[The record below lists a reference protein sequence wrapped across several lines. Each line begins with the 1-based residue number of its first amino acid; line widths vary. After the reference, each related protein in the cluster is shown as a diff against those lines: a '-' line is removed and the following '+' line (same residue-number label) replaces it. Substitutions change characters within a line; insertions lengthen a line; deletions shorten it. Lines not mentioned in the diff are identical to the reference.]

1 MFLEKKKMSKPA
13 RCFTYFG
20 LLLSLTLFTGCEKDI
35 ILGPDSPFY
44 PDNTLTLVS
53 EDGQVIL
60 KSVNFAPDS
69 AFNGKNIGVSSIG
82 SLYDQRFGG
91 QRNSIYS
98 QLLPE
103 TYNVD
108 PGTNAFADSCI
119 LFIKLSELYG
129 PWTAP
134 QDFYVYE
141 ISQEILSTES
151 YSTSSSLTTKPSPI
165 GQALQYIPSLTDS
178 FLIDGAYK
186 QGFLRIEL
194 NANFADNLVANMGTD
209 AFSGTSNFW
218 SFFNGLHILTDS
230 TMPYGDG
237 LAVVDLL
244 NSGSQM
250 SLYYSNEDT
259 AGLSLDFVF
268 DGGGL
273 NTRVNRYVN
282 VASGSDVEMALN
294 DNNSP
299 DSVLYLAPFSTAQ
312 SIIGIQGLDIL
323 ADRIINKAE
332 VEFNQFDQ
340 DAQDALDYG
349 APENLFLYFTKDS
362 SDLFFLPD
370 YSSTNSTSFGGR
382 KTEVSENGIT
392 FNRYTFNITN
402 YLRNQIQ
409 DSTYSV
415 GLVLTTLSN
424 HLPGQIAIGGGNNTS
439 QPIKIRVIYTETE

>member
-1 MFLEKKKMSKPA
+1 MSKPS
-13 RCFTYFG
+13 RCFFSFG
-20 LLLSLTLFTGCEKDI
+20 LLLTLLLFTGCEKDI
-35 ILGPDSPFY
+35 ILGPDSPLY

-53 EDGQVIL
+53 EEGQVVIE
-60 KSVNFAPDS
+60 SINTTPDS

-82 SLYDQRFGG
+82 SFYDQRFGG

-103 TYNVD
+103 TYNVE

-151 YSTSSSLTTKPSPI
+151 YSTSSSLTTNPSPI
-165 GQALQYIPSLTDS
+165 GQALQYAPSLTDS
-178 FLIDGAYK
+178 FLIDDTYK

-194 NANFADNLVANMGTD
+194 NAGFADNLVANMGTD

-218 SFFNGLHILTDS
+218 SFFKGIHILTDS
-230 TMPYGDG
+230 TAPYGDG
-237 LAVVDLL
+237 LAIVDLL
-244 NSGSQM
+244 NSESQM
-250 SLYYSNEDT
+250 TLYYSNDDT
-259 AGLSLDFVF
+259 TGLSLEFLF

-273 NTRVNRYVN
+273 NTRVNRYIN

-312 SIIGIQGLDIL
+312 SIVSINGLDTL
-323 ADRIINKAE
+323 NNLIINKAE
-332 VEFNQFDQ
+332 IEFNQFDQ

-382 KTEVSENGIT
+382 KTEVSENGVT

-402 YLRNQIQ
+402 YLRNQIE

-424 HLPGQIAIGGGNNTS
+424 HLPGQIALGGGNNVS
-439 QPIKIRVIYTETE
+439 KPIKIRVIYTETE

>member
-1 MFLEKKKMSKPA
+1 MSKPS
-13 RCFTYFG
+13 RCFFSFG
-20 LLLSLTLFTGCEKDI
+20 LLLTLLLFTGCEKDI
-35 ILGPDSPFY
+35 ILGPDSPLY

-53 EDGQVIL
+53 EEGQVFIE
-60 KSVNFAPDS
+60 SVNTTPDS

-82 SLYDQRFGG
+82 SFYDQRFGG

-108 PGTNAFADSCI
+108 AGTNALADSCI
-119 LFIKLSELYG
+119 LFIKISELYG
-129 PWTAP
+129 PWSAP

-141 ISQEILSTES
+141 VSEEIISTET
-151 YSTSSSLTTKPSPI
+151 YSTSSSLSTSPSPI
-165 GQALQYIPSLTDS
+165 GQALQYTPSLTDS
-178 FLIDGAYK
+178 FLIDDVYK
-186 QGFLRIEL
+186 QGFLRIAL
-194 NANFADNLVANMGTD
+194 NPSFADNFVANMGTD
-209 AFSGTSNFW
+209 AFAGTSNFW
-218 SFFNGLHILTDS
+218 SFFKGIHILTDS
-230 TMPYGDG
+230 TAPYGDG

-250 SLYYSNEDT
+250 TLYYSNEDT
-259 AGLSLDFVF
+259 TGLSLDFSF

-273 NTRVNRYVN
+273 NTRVNHYVN
-282 VASGSDVEMALN
+282 VPAGSEVELTLN

-312 SIIGIQGLDIL
+312 SIISIDGLDTL
-323 ADRIINKAE
+323 NNLIINKAE
-332 VEFNQFDQ
+332 IEFNQIGQDVQ
-340 DAQDALDYG
+340 DAMDYE

-362 SDLFFLPD
+362 NDLFFLPD

-382 KTEVSENGIT
+382 KTEVTENGIT
-392 FNRYTFNITN
+392 FYRYTFNITN

-424 HLPGQIAIGGGNNTS
+424 HLPGQIALGGGNNMT

>member
-1 MFLEKKKMSKPA
+1 MSKPI
-13 RCFTYFG
+13 RFISLFS
-20 LLLSLTLFTGCEKDI
+20 LLLSLLTLAGCEKDI
-35 ILGPDSPFY
+35 ILGPTSPLY
-44 PDNTLTLVS
+44 PDNTLTIDS
-53 EDGQVIL
+53 EEGQVIIE
-60 KSVNFAPDS
+60 SINNTPDS
-69 AFNGKNIGVSSIG
+69 AFNGKNIGVSSVG
-82 SLYDQRFGG
+82 SMFDQRFGG

-119 LFIKLSELYG
+119 LYVKLSELYG
-129 PWTAP
+129 PWTLP

-141 ISQEILSTES
+141 VSEEILSTES
-151 YSTSSSLTTKPSPI
+151 YSTSSSLATSPTPI
-165 GQALQYIPSLTDS
+165 GQALQYTPTLTDS

-186 QGFLRIEL
+186 QGFLRIAL
-194 NANFADNLVANMGTD
+194 NPSFGDNFVANMGTD
-209 AFSGTSNFW
+209 AFAGTSNFW
-218 SFFNGLHILTDS
+218 NFFKGLYILTDS
-230 TMPYGDG
+230 TAPYGDG

-244 NSGSQM
+244 NSSSQM
-250 SLYYSNEDT
+250 TLYYSNDDT
-259 AGLSLDFVF
+259 TGLSLDFSF

-273 NTRVNRYVN
+273 NTRLNRYVN
-282 VASGSDVEMALN
+282 VASGSDVEIALN
-294 DNNSP
+294 DNNSS
-299 DSVLYLAPFSTAQ
+299 DSILYLAPYSTAQ
-312 SIIGIQGLDIL
+312 SIISIQVLDTL
-323 ADRIINKAE
+323 SDLIINKAE
-332 VEFNQFDQ
+332 IEFNQVEQ

-349 APENLFLYFTKDS
+349 PPENLFLYFTKDS

-382 KTEVSENGIT
+382 KAEVSEGGIT

-424 HLPGQIAIGGGNNTS
+424 HLPGQIALGGGNNAS

>member
-1 MFLEKKKMSKPA
+1 MSKPI
-13 RCFTYFG
+13 RCFSYFG
-20 LLLSLTLFTGCEKDI
+20 LLLSLLLFTGCEKDI

-44 PDNTLTLVS
+44 PDNTLTL
-53 EDGQVIL
+53 DDDKGQVIIE
-60 KSVNFAPDS
+60 SINTTPDS

-82 SLYDQRFGG
+82 SFYDQRFGG

-103 TYNVD
+103 TYNVN
-108 PGTNAFADSCI
+108 PGTNALADSCI

-141 ISQEILSTES
+141 VSQEIISTES
-151 YSTSSSLTTKPSPI
+151 YSTSSSLTTNPSPI
-165 GQALQYIPSLTDS
+165 GQALQYTPSLTDS
-178 FLIDGAYK
+178 FLVDGVYK
-186 QGFLRIEL
+186 QGFLRIVL
-194 NANFADNLVANMGTD
+194 DASFADNLVANMGAD

-218 SFFNGLHILTDS
+218 SFFQGLHILTDS
-230 TMPYGDG
+230 TAPYGDG

-244 NSGSQM
+244 NAGSQM
-250 SLYYSNEDT
+250 TLYYSNDDT
-259 AGLSLDFVF
+259 TGLSLDFSF

-273 NTRVNRYVN
+273 NTRLNHYVN
-282 VASGSDVEMALN
+282 EAGGSDVDIALN
-294 DNNSP
+294 DNNTP

-312 SIIGIQGLDIL
+312 SIISIKGLDTL
-323 ADRIINKAE
+323 ANLIINKAE
-332 VEFNQFDQ
+332 IEFDQFDQ
-340 DAQDALDYG
+340 DAQDALNYG
-349 APENLFLYFTKDS
+349 PPENLFLYFTKDS

-382 KTEVSENGIT
+382 KTEVSEDGIT

-424 HLPGQIAIGGGNNTS
+424 HLPGQIAIGGGNNAS

>member
-1 MFLEKKKMSKPA
+1 MHKLY

-20 LLLSLTLFTGCEKDI
+20 LLLSMLLITGCEKDI
-35 ILGPDSPFY
+35 ILGPNSPFY
-44 PDNTLTLVS
+44 PNNTLELSSDT
-53 EDGQVIL
+53 GQVMIE
-60 KSVNFAPDS
+60 SINTTPDS

-82 SLYDQRFGG
+82 SFYDQRFGG

-103 TYNVD
+103 IYNVA
-108 PGTNAFADSCI
+108 PGTNAFVDSCI

-129 PWTAP
+129 PWTTP

-141 ISQEILSTES
+141 VSEEIISTES
-151 YSTSSSLTTKPSPI
+151 YSTSSSLTTNSSPI
-165 GQALQYIPSLTDS
+165 GQALQYTPSLTDS
-178 FLIDGAYK
+178 FLIDDAFK
-186 QGFLRIEL
+186 QGFLRIAL
-194 NANFADNLVANMGTD
+194 NASFADNLVANMGTD

-218 SFFNGLHILTDS
+218 SFFKGLYILTDS
-230 TMPYGDG
+230 TAPYGDG

-250 SLYYSNEDT
+250 TLYYSNEDT
-259 AGLSLDFVF
+259 TGLSLDFSF

-273 NTRVNRYVN
+273 NTRINRYVN
-282 VASGSDVEMALN
+282 VAIGSDVETALN
-294 DNNSP
+294 DNNTP

-312 SIIGIQGLDIL
+312 SIISIKGLDTL
-323 ADRIINKAE
+323 ANLIINKAE
-332 VEFNQFDQ
+332 IEFDQFDQ

-349 APENLFLYFTKDS
+349 PPENLFLYFTKDS

-370 YSSTNSTSFGGR
+370 YSSTNNTSFGGR
-382 KTEVSENGIT
+382 KTEVAENGVT
-392 FNRYTFNITN
+392 LNRYTFNITN

-409 DSTYSV
+409 DTTYSA

>member
-1 MFLEKKKMSKPA
+1 MSKPS
-13 RCFTYFG
+13 RCFFSFG
-20 LLLSLTLFTGCEKDI
+20 LLLSLLFFTGCEKDI

-44 PDNTLTLVS
+44 PDNTLELLSDT
-53 EDGQVIL
+53 GQVIIQ
-60 KSVNFAPDS
+60 SINTTPDS

-82 SLYDQRFGG
+82 SFYDQRFGG

-119 LFIKLSELYG
+119 LFVKLSELYG
-129 PWTAP
+129 PWSTP

-141 ISQEILSTES
+141 VSQEIISTET
-151 YSTSSSLTTKPSPI
+151 YSTSTSLTTNPTPI

-178 FLIDGAYK
+178 FLIDATYK
-186 QGFLRIEL
+186 QGYLRIAL
-194 NANFADNLVANMGTD
+194 NPSFSDNFVANMGTD
-209 AFSGTSNFW
+209 AFAGTSNFW
-218 SFFNGLHILTDS
+218 SFFKGIQILTDS
-230 TMPYGDG
+230 TAPYGDG

-250 SLYYSNEDT
+250 TLYYSNDDT
-259 AGLSLDFVF
+259 TGLSLDFSF

-273 NTRVNRYVN
+273 NTRVNHYVN
-282 VASGSDVEMALN
+282 VSTGSEVELTLS

-312 SIIGIQGLDIL
+312 SIISVQGLDTL
-323 ADRIINKAE
+323 TDQIINKAE
-332 VEFNQFDQ
+332 IEFNQYNQ
-340 DAQDALDYG
+340 DAQAATDYG
-349 APENLFLYFTKDS
+349 PPENLFLYFTKDS

-382 KTEVSENGIT
+382 KTEVTENGIT
-392 FNRYTFNITN
+392 FNRYTFNITS

-424 HLPGQIAIGGGNNTS
+424 HLPGQIALGGGNNAS

>member
-1 MFLEKKKMSKPA
+1 MSKPA

-44 PDNTLTLVS
+44 PDNTLTLIS

-165 GQALQYIPSLTDS
+165 GQTLQYIPSLTDS

-218 SFFNGLHILTDS
+218 SFFNGLYILTDS

-332 VEFNQFDQ
+332 IEFNQFDQ

-424 HLPGQIAIGGGNNTS
+424 HLPGQIALGGGNNVS
-439 QPIKIRVIYTETE
+439 KPIKIRVIYTETE